1 MNTMNFKSRTFILLS
16 LVVSFCIC
24 IFCNCSD
31 DDTGI
36 NSIKLDQ
43 DNLTIETDKEVQLNI
58 IDAPAMTTVW
68 YSSNKSIATVSNKGL
83 VTGIK
88 PGTAV
93 ITADIG
99 YAKAK
104 CEVTVIGVS
113 SMLSLDALSAPL
125 SDNIIFSKNIQL
137 IAPLRVMQ
145 GFDIDSK
152 GNLYYIQIGKK
163 SGAEINKTKSH
174 ELYVIKSTPN
184 NSNISNYMTF
194 KYFGHGSNFVV
205 EESGND
211 TYVWL
216 NSNAT
221 KTISSSEYENSISFS
236 RIKFESGKVIENGYG
251 GETFFLNNGKKNT
264 HPAIDFENRRLCIS
278 ATESGTRNFYV
289 YDLDQAL
296 ALPNTPFTFDVTFG
310 GEETGVPEQTVSKTV
325 EGKDLAKLTPLG
337 SFSIPKGKDK
347 TTDLNSHSL
356 QGFDIVGN
364 YIYFNEGDGNGND
377 IANGNSNDYV
387 TILDINGNIVHPR
400 TAVAAITNIENLK
413 TAGITD
419 SGYMEGEGIKVK
431 GNKIYLGFA
440 SRRNPAIAG
449 NDDNRRANVFV
460 YDCSKK

>member
-1 MNTMNFKSRTFILLS
+1 MKTMNFKSRTFILLS
-16 LVVSFCIC
+16 LVASFC
-24 IFCNCSD
+24 FCTLCSCSD
-31 DDTGI
+31 DDKDI
-36 NSIKLDQ
+36 NTIKLDL

-58 IDAPAMTTVW
+58 IDAPAVTTVW
-68 YSSNKSIATVSNKGL
+68 YSSDKTIATVSNKGL
-83 VTGIK
+83 VRGVK
-88 PGTAV
+88 PGTAI

-99 YAKAK
+99 YAKAR
-104 CEVTVIGVS
+104 CEVTVKGVS
-113 SMLSLDALSAPL
+113 SMLSLDALSTSL
-125 SDNIIFSKNIQL
+125 SDKITYSKNIQL
-137 IAPLRVMQ
+137 IAPFRVMQ

-152 GNLYYIQIGKK
+152 GNIYYIQIGQL
-163 SGAEINKTKSH
+163 SGGRLDETKAH
-174 ELYVIKSTPN
+174 ELYVIKSAPN
-184 NSNISNYMTF
+184 NSNISTYMTF
-194 KYFGHGSNFVV
+194 RYFGHGSNFVV

-211 TYVWL
+211 TYIWL

-236 RIKFESGKVIENGYG
+236 RIKFEPGKVIDNGYG

-296 ALPNTPFTFDVTFG
+296 ALPNTSFTFDVTLG
-310 GEETGVPEQTVSKTV
+310 GEESGFPEQTVSKTV
-325 EGKDLAKLTPLG
+325 EGKDLAKLTPIG

-400 TAVAAITNIENLK
+400 TAVAAITNIDNLK
-413 TAGITD
+413 NAGITD

-449 NDDNRRANVFV
+449 NDDYRRANVFV
-460 YDCSKK
+460 YECSYK

>member
-1 MNTMNFKSRTFILLS
+1 MNLKSKNFILLS

-24 IFCNCSD
+24 IFCSCSD
-31 DDTGI
+31 DDKD
-36 NSIKLDQ
+36 NNQIKLDQ

-58 IDAPAMTTVW
+58 IDAPTLTTVW
-68 YSSNKSIATVSNKGL
+68 YSSDKTIATVTNKGL

-88 PGTAV
+88 PGTAI

-104 CEVTVIGVS
+104 CEVTVIGIS

-125 SDNIIFSKNIQL
+125 SDNIIYSKNIQL

-163 SGAEINKTKSH
+163 SSGDVDKTKSH

-184 NSNISNYMTF
+184 SSDISIYMTF
-194 KYFGHGSNFVV
+194 RYFGHGSNFVV

-216 NSNAT
+216 NSNAS
-221 KTISSSEYENSISFS
+221 KTASSSEYENSVSFS
-236 RIKFESGKVIENGYG
+236 RIKFEPGKVIENGYG

-289 YDLDQAL
+289 YDLDEAL
-296 ALPNTPFTFDVTFG
+296 ALPNTSFTFDVTFG
-310 GEETGVPEQTVSKTV
+310 GEESTIPEQTVSKTV

-337 SFSIPKGKDK
+337 SFSIPKGKDQAS
-347 TTDLNSHSL
+347 DLNSHSL

-364 YIYFNEGDGNGND
+364 YIYYNEGDGNGND
-377 IANGNSNDYV
+377 ITNGNSNDYV

-400 TAVAAITNIENLK
+400 TAVTAITNIDNLK

-440 SRRNPAIAG
+440 SRRNPNIAG
-449 NDDNRRANVFV
+449 NDDYRRANIFV
-460 YDCSKK
+460 YDCSNK